1 MSDSIAVRRS
11 KFSQFLASV
20 LVNSVYEMKNYPIV
34 LINTVLSP
42 LSFLVLITLVSGGS
56 LFQEAI
62 EGGLIMTMFSS
73 GSALQGDLTHLK
85 NDFRL
90 QDMIV
95 ASPTRAGVYVAGMT
109 MSELIYSS
117 PALAILGVLFYL
129 YIHVTAIELGAI
141 VGV

>member
-1 MSDSIAVRRS
+1 
-11 KFSQFLASV
+11 
-20 LVNSVYEMKNYPIV
+20 MKNYPIV

-56 LFQEAI
+56 LFAEAI

-73 GSALQGDLTHLK
+73 GTALQGDLSHLK

-95 ASPTRAGVYVAGMT
+95 GLADPRGRLRRRDDHVGARSTRRLPWPYWAF
-109 MSELIYSS
+109 SS
-117 PALAILGVLFYL
+117 TSTY
-129 YIHVTAIELGAI
+129 T
-141 VGV
+141 